1 MTPGRMPPRVRVAP
15 SPTGAPHVG
24 TAYVAQFNRAFAR
37 RHGGQFILR
46 VEDTDQARSTRES
59 EDAIYAALRW
69 MGLDWDEGPD
79 VGGPHAPYRQSER
92 TEIYRTH
99 TDQLI
104 EKGAAYRC
112 FCTAERMAE
121 VRAKQKAEKSSFF
134 GYDGLCRDL
143 AAEESSNRAEA
154 GETFVV
160 RLKIPKDGSTIF
172 QDLLRK
178 PIEIA
183 HKEMDD
189 QVLLKS
195 DGFPTYH
202 LANVVDDHLM
212 EVTHVIRAEEW
223 IPSTPKHLLL
233 YEAFGWEPPV
243 FCHLPLLRNKDK
255 SKISK
260 RKNPVSLEWY
270 RDEGYLPE
278 ALRNFLALMG
288 WSPEGDEE
296 MFDEA
301 RFVGEFAPEDVK
313 TTGPVFDI
321 DKLDW
326 LNGEYIRAMP
336 ESVLADAIV
345 SHTERELDPAKLAAI
360 VPLVQERMKRF
371 ADFEGAAGFFYAD
384 EIELTEEAFTAAKKM
399 TPEDR
404 IAALQLALDHVSA
417 AESIG
422 VESLETPMREAAT
435 ERGWK
440 IGPFFMC
447 LRIAITGKKATPPL
461 LESMAVLG
469 KDVCVARLT
478 RAVEFLAA
486 TS

>member
-46 VEDTDQARSTRES
+46 IEDTDQTRSTRES

-69 MGLDWDEGPD
+69 LGLDWDEGPD

-99 TDQLI
+99 TDTLI

-112 FCTAERMAE
+112 FCTAERLAE
-121 VRAKQKAEKSSFF
+121 VRQKQKEEKSSFF
-134 GYDGLCRDL
+134 GYDGHCRDV
-143 AAEESSNRAEA
+143 APDESARRAGA
-154 GETFVV
+154 GDAFVV
-160 RLKIPKDGSTIF
+160 RLRIPKDGETVF

-178 PIEIA
+178 PITIA

-212 EVTHVIRAEEW
+212 GVTHVIRAEEW

-270 RDEGYLPE
+270 RDEGYLPD

-288 WSPEGDEE
+288 WSPDGDDEV
-296 MFDEA
+296 FDQE
-301 RFVGEFAPEDVK
+301 RFVAEFAPEDVK
-313 TTGPVFDI
+313 TTGPVFDLE
-321 DKLDW
+321 KLDW

-336 ESVLADAIV
+336 LDVLAEAITAHSDRDLDA
-345 SHTERELDPAKLAAI
+345 AKLAEI
-360 VPLVQERMKRF
+360 VPLVRERMKRF
-371 ADFEGAAGFFYAD
+371 ADFEEAAGFFYVD
-384 EIELTEEAFTAAKKM
+384 EVELSEEAFAAAKKM

-404 IAALQLALDHVSA
+404 VAALVA
-417 AESIG
+417 ARELVAAADVIG
-422 VESLETPMREAAT
+422 VETLEEPMKAAAT
-435 ERGWK
+435 DRGWK

-447 LRIAITGKKATPPL
+447 LRIAMTGKKATPPL

-469 KDVCVARLT
+469 KETCLARLDH
-478 RAVEFLAA
+478 AIDFLTA
-486 TS
+486 

>member
-1 MTPGRMPPRVRVAP
+1 MRIAP

-37 RHGGQFILR
+37 KHGGAFVLR
-46 VEDTDQARSTRES
+46 IEDTDRTRSTKES
-59 EDAIYAALRW
+59 EEAIYSALRW
-69 MGLDWDEGPD
+69 LGLDWDEGPD

-92 TEIYRTH
+92 SETYREH
-99 TDQLI
+99 TAALV

-112 FCTAERMAE
+112 FCTPERLAE
-121 VRAKQKAEKSSFF
+121 VRERQKAEKSSFF
-134 GYDGLCRDL
+134 GYDGHCRDVD
-143 AAEESSNRAEA
+143 AAESARRAAA
-154 GETFVV
+154 GETHVV
-160 RLKIPKDGSTIF
+160 RLRIPSEGATRF
-172 QDLLRK
+172 EDLLRK

-212 EVTHVIRAEEW
+212 GITHVLRAEEW

-288 WSPEGDEE
+288 WSPNDETE
-296 MFDEA
+296 VFDEA
-301 RFVGEFAPEDVK
+301 RFVAEFEPEAVK
-313 TTGPVFDI
+313 TTGPVFDLE
-321 DKLDW
+321 KLDW

-336 ESVLADAIV
+336 EGDLADAIV
-345 SHTERELDPAKLAAI
+345 AHVGKDLDRDELARI
-360 VPLVQERMKRF
+360 VPLVRERMKRF
-371 ADFEGAAGFFYAD
+371 ADFESVADFFYAD
-384 EIELTEEAFTAAKKM
+384 EVPLAKEEFAAAKKM
-399 TPEDR
+399 SDEDR
-404 IAALQLALDHVSA
+404 VEALTTALALVEA
-417 AESIG
+417 ADEVG
-422 VESLETPMREAAT
+422 VELEPALKEAAT

-440 IGPFFMC
+440 VGPFFMC
-447 LRIAITGKKATPPL
+447 LRIAITGKRATPPL

-469 KDVCVARLT
+469 KERCVARLR
-478 RAVEFLAA
+478 RAATFLAEE
-486 TS
+486 